1 LEVLGLELLH
11 DLYQLKQRDEKLI
24 ITIGAFD
31 GVHVAHRALIAGAVM
46 RAREQGVKSAVIS
59 FNPHPDT
66 VVRPNYPMI
75 YLTTL
80 EDKAE
85 LIAEIGADYL
95 IVQPFTTDFMRL
107 TPEQFVDWL
116 TSPANVTEIH
126 VGEDFVFGHK
136 ASGNIVKLREMG
148 SQRGFHVH
156 SLAPLEVG
164 NAIVSSTSIR
174 KLLLEGDVEHASR
187 LLDRFHSLQG
197 IVLHGAQRGRVIG
210 FPTANIEIPS
220 NFAIPGNGV
229 YATITTILEGDRRL
243 EYSSVTNIGVRPTFD
258 NGTRSIETHLL
269 DFSDDIYDKH
279 LKVQFVA
286 KLRDERKF
294 SGIEEIRAQLQLDV
308 MKGREVLAA
317 HGHG

>member
-1 LEVLGLELLH
+1 MELLH

-95 IVQPFTTDFMRL
+95 IIQPFTTDFMQL
-107 TPEQFVDWL
+107 TPEQFVEWL
-116 TSPANVTEIH
+116 ITPANVTEIH

-136 ASGNIVKLREMG
+136 ASGNIIKLREMG
-148 SQRGFHVH
+148 KQRGFHVH

-164 NAIVSSTSIR
+164 NEIVSSTSIR
-174 KLLLEGDVEHASR
+174 KLLIAGYVDHVSR
-187 LLDRFHSLQG
+187 LLDRFHSVQG

-229 YATITTILEGDRRL
+229 YATITTILEGIGD
-243 EYSSVTNIGVRPTFD
+243 TNILVLQILECAPPLITALAVSKPICWTFQ
-258 NGTRSIETHLL
+258 TTFMTSI
-269 DFSDDIYDKH
+269 
-279 LKVQFVA
+279 
-286 KLRDERKF
+286 
-294 SGIEEIRAQLQLDV
+294 
-308 MKGREVLAA
+308 
-317 HGHG
+317 